1 MSTLA
6 GQGSLSASEG
16 AGQRLVALVAGGL
29 YGSWAGFAH
38 VNMGLGVA
46 LRAGLTQAVL
56 SAIST
61 LFLMLLLARLF
72 HWPPSP
78 VHGFWL
84 AALGAPILVITC
96 LVAGHALAGTP
107 HIAVAIAPSVIVGT
121 AGSFAYAR
129 TLLPQARGSLN
140 GRA

>member
-6 GQGSLSASEG
+6 GHGSQSESDKR
-16 AGQRLVALVAGGL
+16 RLVALAAGAL
-29 YGSWAGFAH
+29 YGSWAGLAH
-38 VNMGLGVA
+38 VRMGLGVV
-46 LRAGLTQAVL
+46 LGAGLTQAVL

-61 LFLMLLLARLF
+61 LFLMALLARLF
-72 HWPPSP
+72 RWPSSA

-84 AALGAPILVITC
+84 AALGAPTLVIAG

-121 AGSFAYAR
+121 AGSIAYAR
-129 TLLPQARGSLN
+129 TLLAHAR
-140 GRA
+140 

>member
-6 GQGSLSASEG
+6 GQGSQSESAKR
-16 AGQRLVALVAGGL
+16 RLVALVAGGL

-38 VNMGLGVA
+38 VNMGLGVV
-46 LRAGLTQAVL
+46 LCAGLTQAGL

-72 HWPPSP
+72 HLPSSP

-84 AALGAPILVITC
+84 AALGAPILAITC

-107 HIAVAIAPSVIVGT
+107 HIALAIAPSVIVGI

-129 TLLPQARGSLN
+129 ALLAQARRSLT
-140 GRA
+140 GRD